1 MLHGLRYAVGMI
13 GFAMNREDY
22 VKKALYG
29 SDGTG
34 KRGGFIRQM
43 DYLFSPDG
51 YFTEGAYYQRYAI
64 WYFRH
69 LRPMHRE

>member
-1 MLHGLRYAVGMI
+1 MRHGLRPVGMI

-64 WYFRH
+64 WLFRH

>member
-1 MLHGLRYAVGMI
+1 MHNHATWATAAVGMI

-51 YFTEGAYYQRYAI
+51 YFSIVARCLDESV
-64 WYFRH
+64 
-69 LRPMHRE
+69 L